1 MGSPDPTAAFDA
13 LAGEL
18 EYPMYIVTTAAGDER
33 SGCLVG
39 FLTQCSI
46 SPPALLV
53 CISKKNR
60 TFRVA
65 TRATSLAVHFL
76 GRDDLPLA
84 ELFGEQTGDDVDKF
98 AQCGWTAGPGG
109 VPVLE
114 GCRGWVVG
122 AITSRT
128 DVGDHVAHA
137 VRVTHAQVRDVS
149 APQLGFVQ
157 SKSMEPGHRA

>member
-1 MGSPDPTAAFDA
+1 MGSTDPTAAFDA

-18 EYPMYIVTTAAGDER
+18 EYPMYIVTTVADDER

-46 SPPALLV
+46 SPAALLV

-65 TRATSLAVHFL
+65 ANATSLAVHFL

-84 ELFGEQTGDDVDKF
+84 KLFGEQTGDEVDKF
-98 AQCGWTAGPGG
+98 AQCDWTAGPGG
-109 VPVLE
+109 VPILE

-122 AITSRT
+122 DIRSRT

-137 VRVTHAQVRDVS
+137 VQVTHAEVRDAS
-149 APQLGFVQ
+149 APQLGFVL
-157 SKSMEPGHRA
+157 SKSMEPGHPA